1 MVWGMT
7 CEKITYY
14 IEKGYLTK
22 LNVSEKIQIKLHSMY
37 CGCCKAYPKDSKALN
52 EILKKL
58 ESVELSGGFTESE
71 KENLKSILK
80 SIG

>member
-1 MVWGMT
+1 MT

-22 LNVSEKIQIKLHSMY
+22 LKVSEKMQIKLHSMY
-37 CGCCKAYPKDSKALN
+37 CECCKAYPKDSKALN

-58 ESVELSGGFTESE
+58 ETVELSGGFTESE
-71 KENLKSILK
+71 KENLKTVLK
-80 SIG
+80 SVG